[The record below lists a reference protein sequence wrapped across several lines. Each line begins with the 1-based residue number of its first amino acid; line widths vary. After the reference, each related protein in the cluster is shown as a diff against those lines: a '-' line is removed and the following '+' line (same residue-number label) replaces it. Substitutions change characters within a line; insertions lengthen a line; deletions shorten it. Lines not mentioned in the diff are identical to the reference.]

1 LELTLFQKETI
12 RHQFDCFCK
21 KVLRGEV
28 KDYQRSMMARA
39 RHEKLFSELSD
50 TEEKRCWIEV
60 EDEYPSDKVPFIVSD
75 VVIEVENHQL
85 AGILQSLPEE
95 KKNIVLLAYFL
106 GMNDGEIAQTLHMVR
121 RTVNY
126 QRNSA
131 LQEIKKGWK
140 NAKSNTQ

>member
-1 LELTLFQKETI
+1 MI
-12 RHQFDCFCK
+12 
-21 KVLRGEV
+21 
-28 KDYQRSMMARA
+28 ARA
-39 RHEKLFSELSD
+39 KHGKLFSELND
-50 TEEKRCWIEV
+50 TEEKQCWV
-60 EDEYPSDKVPFIVSD
+60 EDEYPPDKVPIFVRD
-75 VVIEVENHQL
+75 VVIEVENYQL

-121 RTVNY
+121 RTVND